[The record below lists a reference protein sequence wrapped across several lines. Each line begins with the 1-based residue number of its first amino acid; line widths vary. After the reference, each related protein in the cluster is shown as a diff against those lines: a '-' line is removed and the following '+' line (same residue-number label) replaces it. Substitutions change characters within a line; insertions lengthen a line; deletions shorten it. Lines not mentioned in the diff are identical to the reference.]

1 MRDRLAFMEEDTEA
15 VIFDLGNVLLGYDWR
30 PYLASLGYDERTSEI
45 LADAVFRS
53 EDWERGDRGGITSRE
68 WEQLFIE
75 NAPAYEEQIRQV
87 YSGIEHTIFPLPYT
101 ERLVRFLKKEGLKL
115 YYLSNYSEHLYQKTK
130 QCMGFLEEFD
140 GGLFSYEV
148 LCIKPEERIYRLLL
162 EKYGIDP
169 KRAVFFDD
177 RQVNTEAA
185 SRLGI
190 KGVVFQP
197 DMVYHILD
205 V

>member
-53 EDWERGDRGGITSRE
+53 EYWGRGDRGGITSRE

-75 NAPAYEEQIRQV
+75 NAPAYEEQIRRV

-101 ERLVRFLKKEGLKL
+101 ERLVRFLKRRG
-115 YYLSNYSEHLYQKTK
+115 
-130 QCMGFLEEFD
+130 
-140 GGLFSYEV
+140 
-148 LCIKPEERIYRLLL
+148 
-162 EKYGIDP
+162 
-169 KRAVFFDD
+169 
-177 RQVNTEAA
+177 
-185 SRLGI
+185 
-190 KGVVFQP
+190 
-197 DMVYHILD
+197 
-205 V
+205 